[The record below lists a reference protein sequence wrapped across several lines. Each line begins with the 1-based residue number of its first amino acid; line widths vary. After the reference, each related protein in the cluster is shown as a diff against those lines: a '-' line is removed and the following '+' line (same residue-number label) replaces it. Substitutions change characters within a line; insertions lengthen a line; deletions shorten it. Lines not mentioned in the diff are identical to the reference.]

1 MRALEQIT
9 RKTHSEKD
17 SIRAIPSSTVEA
29 MLIQS
34 NLMERPPRQPLLTFP
49 LFMRTGLVSLLTL
62 GGAFV
67 PFAWENSQG
76 ASLAEARTAL
86 VNVIVFVQLFYL
98 FNCRWLTGSSSLATF
113 SNLWLLAGVAA
124 MIAAQMAFTYV
135 AFMNEAFH
143 SAPSLLVGFE
153 KRVRGQDEKNQAA
166 GPNNRP
172 MPQPSQR

>member
-86 VNVIVFVQLFYL
+86 VNVSYL
-98 FNCRWLTGSSSLATF
+98 SSCFTS
-113 SNLWLLAGVAA
+113 S
-124 MIAAQMAFTYV
+124 IAAGSLV
-135 AFMNEAFH
+135 LRH
-143 SAPSLLVGFE
+143 SLHSRTSGCSRASL
-153 KRVRGQDEKNQAA
+153 R
-166 GPNNRP
+166 
-172 MPQPSQR
+172 